1 MSWLI
6 GTILMIVTAV
16 VWIAFIA
23 DVTDRAI
30 RRSRPYEMKDRPAQK
45 HDNDEH
51 G

>member
-6 GTILMIVTAV
+6 GTILMIITAV

-30 RRSRPYEMKDRPAQK
+30 RRNRPYEMKGPPPDKPDDSTK
-45 HDNDEH
+45 
-51 G
+51 